1 MTKVKTCPENHARSR
16 SADLQLIP
24 FDAPWMWL
32 AAGWRDFWFAPVV
45 SLCYGGVF
53 AGVAAALSIA
63 LLSYGLEALILPL
76 GGGFL
81 LIGPVA
87 ALGLYETS
95 RRLETFESVE
105 LVDITRAAFRMARRT
120 SFFAAILG
128 FIYLVWVQIAFLLVM
143 LFIGTSQIP
152 PAKEFIPNLL
162 FTPPGLALLMVGTCA
177 GGVLALL
184 VFCVSVV
191 SVPLL
196 MTQDVDAVTAVRT
209 SMAAVAENP
218 KPMLL
223 WAGLIAGFMVFGL
236 ATVFVGLVVVF
247 PLIGYATWHAFR
259 DVVIPEPSGY
269 L

>member
-1 MTKVKTCPENHARSR
+1 MTKVETHPGKRALSR
-16 SADLQLIP
+16 SANLQRIP

-53 AGVAAALSIA
+53 AGLAAALSIG
-63 LLSYGLEALILPL
+63 LFSYGLEALILPL

-95 RRLETFESVE
+95 RRLETYESVE
-105 LVDITRAAFRMARRT
+105 LVDITRAAFRMAGRA

-128 FIYLVWVQIAFLLVM
+128 FIYLAWVQIAFLLVM
-143 LFIGTSQIP
+143 LFMGTSQLP
-152 PAKEFIPNLL
+152 PAKEFIPTLL
-162 FTPPGLALLMVGTCA
+162 FTPPGLALLLVGTCA
-177 GGVLALL
+177 GGLLALL
-184 VFCVSVV
+184 AFSVSVV

-196 MTQDVDAVTAVRT
+196 MSRDVDAVTAVRT
-209 SMAAVAENP
+209 SVAAVVQNP

-223 WAGLIAGFMVFGL
+223 WAGLIAGFMVLGL
-236 ATVFVGLVVVF
+236 ATLFVGLVVVF

-259 DVVIPEPSGY
+259 EIVMPEPSGY

>member
-1 MTKVKTCPENHARSR
+1 MTNIATHVRKGALVQRV
-16 SADLQLIP
+16 DLQRIA
-24 FDAPWMWL
+24 FDAPWAWL
-32 AAGWRDFWFAPVV
+32 AAGWRDLWFAPVV

-53 AGVAAALSIA
+53 AGLAAALSIG
-63 LLSYGLEALILPL
+63 LFSYGLEALVLPL
-76 GGGFL
+76 SGGFL

-95 RRLETFESVE
+95 HRLETYESVE
-105 LVDITRAAFRMARRT
+105 LVDITRAALRKAGRV
-120 SFFAAILG
+120 SFFAAMLG

-143 LFIGTSQIP
+143 LFLGTSQLP
-152 PAKEFIPNLL
+152 PANEFVPTLL
-162 FTPPGLALLMVGTCA
+162 FTPRGLALLIAGTCA
-177 GGVLALL
+177 GGLLALL

-196 MTQDVDAVTAVRT
+196 MLRNVDAVTAVKT
-209 SMAAVAENP
+209 SVAAVADNP

-223 WAGLIAGFMVFGL
+223 WAGLIAGFMVLGL
-236 ATVFVGLVVVF
+236 ATLFVGLVVAF

>member
-1 MTKVKTCPENHARSR
+1 MTNVETQPKDHAPSR

-45 SLCYGGVF
+45 SFCYGGMF
-53 AGVAAALSIA
+53 AGLAAALSLG

-76 GGGFL
+76 SGGFL

-95 RRLETFESVE
+95 RRLETYESVE
-105 LVDITRAAFRMARRT
+105 LVDITCAALRKAGRT

-128 FIYLVWVQIAFLLVM
+128 FIYLVWVQLAFLLVM
-143 LFIGTSQIP
+143 LFMGTSQLP
-152 PAKEFIPNLL
+152 PAKEFIPTLL
-162 FTPPGLALLMVGTCA
+162 FTPPGLALLMAGTCA
-177 GGVLALL
+177 GGLLAFL
-184 VFCVSVV
+184 VFSVSVV

-196 MTQDVDAVTAVRT
+196 MTRNVDAVTAVRT
-209 SMAAVAENP
+209 SVAAVVKNP

-223 WAGLIAGFMVFGL
+223 WAGLIAGLMVLGL
-236 ATVFVGLVVVF
+236 ATLFVGLVVVF

>member
-1 MTKVKTCPENHARSR
+1 
-16 SADLQLIP
+16 
-24 FDAPWMWL
+24 MWL

-53 AGVAAALSIA
+53 AGLAAALSIG
-63 LLSYGLEALILPL
+63 LFSYGLEALILPL

-95 RRLETFESVE
+95 RRLETYESVE
-105 LVDITRAAFRMARRT
+105 LVDITRAAFRMAGRA

-143 LFIGTSQIP
+143 LFMGTSQLP
-152 PAKEFIPNLL
+152 PAKEFIPTLL
-162 FTPPGLALLMVGTCA
+162 FTPPGLALLLVGTCA
-177 GGVLALL
+177 GSLLALL
-184 VFCVSVV
+184 VFCLSVV

-196 MTQDVDAVTAVRT
+196 MTRDVDAVTAVRT
-209 SMAAVAENP
+209 SVAAVVQNP

-223 WAGLIAGFMVFGL
+223 WAGLIAGFMVLGL
-236 ATVFVGLVVVF
+236 ATLFVGLVVVF

-259 DVVIPEPSGY
+259 DIVMPEPSGY